1 VGILN
6 NGKVI
11 TGNIVKAFDISR
23 DLPQLTDQM
32 VVYHDI
38 QRFNLFSDGFL
49 AWHPENPNVLGD
61 VRYSMLPTSIR
72 PLWGIELNHDA
83 PNEHVTFNTYRTMS
97 TTDRKAFFAMLL
109 N

>member
-1 VGILN
+1 
-6 NGKVI
+6 
-11 TGNIVKAFDISR
+11 
-23 DLPQLTDQM
+23 M

-61 VRYSMLPTSIR
+61 VRYSMLPTSIH
-72 PLWGIELNHDA
+72 PLWGIELNIDA

-97 TTDRKAFFAMLL
+97 DAERKVFFGMLF